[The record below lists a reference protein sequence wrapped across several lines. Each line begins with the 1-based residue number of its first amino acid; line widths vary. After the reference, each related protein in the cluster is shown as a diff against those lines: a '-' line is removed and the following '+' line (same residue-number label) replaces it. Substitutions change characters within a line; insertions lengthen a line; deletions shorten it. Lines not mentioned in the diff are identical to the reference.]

1 MNTLKTTVISYIV
14 EHLHDFLAH
23 VLTEQHESARAVE
36 IVQGQ
41 PCDSFIS
48 KLQRQNVPLSF
59 IIVIPP
65 SSDKY
70 FVQVLVLSYN
80 YWTMGFSSN
89 ITGVSIFKGSFPP
102 TLGFHWK
109 TPETVFAN
117 FIIFTLTTKHI
128 EVVVDIE

>member
-1 MNTLKTTVISYIV
+1 MNTLKITVISYIV

-23 VLTEQHESARAVE
+23 VLPEQHESARAVE

-48 KLQRQNVPLSF
+48 KLQRQNVPLS
-59 IIVIPP
+59 IMIAINS

-80 YWTMGFSSN
+80 Y
-89 ITGVSIFKGSFPP
+89 
-102 TLGFHWK
+102 
-109 TPETVFAN
+109 
-117 FIIFTLTTKHI
+117 
-128 EVVVDIE
+128 